1 MQPRW
6 KHRPEGSNWGD
17 YGPEDRL
24 GRLNELTPERVVAA
38 MREVREGLRFCLSLP
53 LDRPGGNVINPSR
66 LPPVREWTTRED
78 GTPWHEFKTSSVSP
92 GATDVVSDD
101 VAKIWLQYSTQ
112 WDSFAHVG
120 ALFDADGDGT
130 PEVVYYNGL
139 RDHDVTAAAVAGLQG
154 RGVLFDLRRHFGDGR
169 TAVNLE
175 MLEGIMRAENFD
187 VRAGDFACFN
197 SGYTAKLMEM
207 DGKPDKKVLATFGA
221 VVDGSDPRLQ
231 RWVTESGVVAMI
243 ADNVAVEASMIGRTE
258 ANGPFLPLHELCLV
272 KLGIMLGEFWYFK
285 ELAEWLWSKRRNSF
299 LLTAPPLRLPGAVGS
314 PVTPVAT
321 V

>member
-1 MQPRW
+1 MKHQW
-6 KHRPEGSNWGD
+6 KHRPAGSNWGD

-66 LPPVREWTTRED
+66 RPPEREWTVRED
-78 GTPWHEFKTSSVSP
+78 GAAWHEFRASAISP
-92 GATDVVSDD
+92 GATDVISDD

-139 RDHDVTAAAVAGLQG
+139 RDHDITPGAATGLQG

-169 TAVNLE
+169 TTVNFE
-175 MLEGIMRAENFD
+175 MLEGIMRAENFE
-187 VRAGDFACFN
+187 VRAGDLVCFYT
-197 SGYTAKLMEM
+197 GYTAKLMEM
-207 DGKPDKKVLATFGA
+207 NGKPDKQTLSTFGA
-221 VVDGSDPRLQ
+221 VVDGSDSRLQ
-231 RWVTESGVVAMI
+231 RWVTESGLVAMI
-243 ADNVAVEASMIGRTE
+243 SDNVAVEASMIGRTE
-258 ANGPFLPLHELCLV
+258 AQGPFLPLHELCLV
-272 KLGIMLGEFWYFK
+272 KLGIMIGEFWYLQ
-285 ELAEWLWSKRRNSF
+285 ELAEWLWSKRRNGF